1 MEIVVANRSHTKY
14 AQLICDTIEESNFD
28 KHFQNPNLTI
38 EELLVD
44 ENILTEMQNLNPQLL

>member
-1 MEIVVANRSHTKY
+1 MIWD
-14 AQLICDTIEESNFD
+14 IIEESTFD